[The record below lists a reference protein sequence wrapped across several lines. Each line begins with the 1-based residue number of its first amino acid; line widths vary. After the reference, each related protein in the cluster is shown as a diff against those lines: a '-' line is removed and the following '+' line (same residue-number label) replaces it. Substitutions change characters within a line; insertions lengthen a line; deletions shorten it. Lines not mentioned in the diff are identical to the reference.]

1 MPESL
6 IEKLPDRIETAL
18 AELLTSGEIVQVK
31 LKGAFKEGLV
41 CTESRVIILKGGF
54 MAGQMLGTTCFQ
66 QSYSNISGV
75 QVKFHFGTGYL
86 ELNSGGM
93 QNTPKSYW
101 STDKS
106 GDPAKAPN
114 CISLNNKNQKE
125 KFQRACTFI
134 LQKIYGAH
142 GSDATRTPA
151 QTATTMSQDEI
162 FAAIEKLGKLK
173 DAGVLSEAEFL
184 TKKTDLLQRL

>member
-1 MPESL
+1 MCG
-6 IEKLPDRIETAL
+6 KGV
-18 AELLTSGEIVQVK
+18 LTSGEIVQVK

-86 ELNSGGM
+86 ELNSRGM

-125 KFQRACTFI
+125 KFQRACTCYRRDY
-134 LQKIYGAH
+134 LRTTVGA
-142 GSDATRTPA
+142 PA
-151 QTATTMSQDEI
+151 RI
-162 FAAIEKLGKLK
+162 FGDDFSLG
-173 DAGVLSEAEFL
+173 D
-184 TKKTDLLQRL
+184 